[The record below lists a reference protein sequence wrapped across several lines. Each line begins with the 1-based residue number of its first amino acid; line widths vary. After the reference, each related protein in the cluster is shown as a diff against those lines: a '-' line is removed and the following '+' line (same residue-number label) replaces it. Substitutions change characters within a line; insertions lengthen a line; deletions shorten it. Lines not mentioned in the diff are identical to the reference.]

1 MMRYTSSKEHTLAQK
16 HRLGIPI
23 RKYQFHPTHS
33 YASNAIFPIVKVS
46 VILLLSTVSIGVG
59 LYLDISTTIEARVEW
74 MWPWIVGAI
83 CVPTVFGLIV
93 HRMGYKRLARLN
105 GAATIVSFFLVTL
118 CTSFYFVQNL
128 SMHPIAYILIGIFL
142 QSVGL
147 IILWVEYNAIGGL
160 SSILMCTDGC
170 LAISRMNRVYAIH
183 WESVTAFWDRRQ
195 NAKIVCANGT
205 KLTISY
211 QWPNGIAARDLIY
224 GKVFRHI
231 RARALSA
238 YEAGEPFSFGK
249 FTVSQRGINNGRHQ
263 LLWDDI
269 HECAYMEEGVALI
282 DKDTKWLEFISFWEL
297 PNAVVFVSLI
307 NAIIKSHI
315 AQKAYSH
322 SEV

>member
-1 MMRYTSSKEHTLAQK
+1 MTRNTSSKEHTLAQK

-33 YASNAIFPIVKVS
+33 NALFPLVKVS
-46 VILLLSTVSIGVG
+46 IILLLSIMGIGVG
-59 LYLDISTTIEARVEW
+59 LYLDISTTIEACVEW
-74 MWPWIVGAI
+74 MWPWLVGAI

-93 HRMGYKRLARLN
+93 HRMGYKRLAKLN
-105 GAATIVSFFLVTL
+105 GGATIVSFFLVTL

-147 IILWVEYNAIGGL
+147 IILWVKYNAIGGL
-160 SSILMCTDGC
+160 SSILICTDGC
-170 LAISRMNRVYAIH
+170 LAISRTYRVYAIH

-195 NAKIVCANGT
+195 KAKIVCANGT

-231 RARALSA
+231 QARALSA
-238 YEAGEPFSFGK
+238 YEAGEPFGFGK
-249 FTVSQRGINNGRHQ
+249 LTVSQQGINTGRRQ

-269 HECAYMEEGVALI
+269 RECAYMEEGVALI

-297 PNAVVFVSLI
+297 PNAVVFVSLV
-307 NAIIKSHI
+307 NAIVKSHG
-315 AQKAYSH
+315 AQKAS
-322 SEV
+322 SRTEE